1 MKTNSPGI
9 FIPFFEDVN
18 LLVYSTQKDKFVES
32 LSQREQYLSEL
43 LQKSN
48 VPNEASI
55 ACRLS
60 FQPAKQSLSFELGCL
75 ITLMHPHQMEYLKAL
90 QILQTEGITNFK
102 TDEYSVPINSVPA
115 AGLGQVTKTLY
126 CKIAENSSLE
136 NYKYHLNRLA
146 TMLQQLYKRD
156 GFAANIILSLEEDHL
171 ALQATSPILLQAN
184 YHAWQQYL
192 GKALK
197 REGYSPFFCSTWSTN
212 NELVAYYLEKS
223 QELKKKKQQEY
234 EEKIAAR
241 NQ

>member
-18 LLVYSTQKDKFVES
+18 LLVYSTQKDKFVEF

-102 TDEYSVPINSVPA
+102 TDEYSVPLNSVAA

-126 CKIAENSSLE
+126 CYIAQDPSLD
-136 NYKYHLNRLA
+136 NYKYHFIRLS
-146 TMLQQLYKRD
+146 TMLSQLYKQN
-156 GFAANIILSLEEDHL
+156 GLAVCILLMLEKDHL
-171 ALQATSPILLQAN
+171 SLQATSPIVLNNN

-192 GKALK
+192 GKAL
-197 REGYSPFFCSTWSTN
+197 RNESYAPVFYSTWSTN
-212 NELVAYYLEKS
+212 TKLAAYYKEKS
-223 QELKKKKQQEY
+223 RQLQEKQQRDY
-234 EEKIAAR
+234 AEKIAAR
-241 NQ
+241 NR